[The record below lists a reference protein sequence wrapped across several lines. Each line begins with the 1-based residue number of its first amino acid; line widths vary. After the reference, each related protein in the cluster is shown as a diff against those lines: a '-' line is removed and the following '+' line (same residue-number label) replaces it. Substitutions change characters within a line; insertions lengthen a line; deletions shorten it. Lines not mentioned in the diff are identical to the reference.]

1 MSQVRVLLRE
11 PITSK
16 TGHLPFTGVG
26 CPVFCLQWPQ
36 QAPHD
41 FPGHKP
47 STVNPDFIPDIVI
60 SFLLFFSLFTINPTL
75 ALGSKGAWD
84 LYVVPNKYTIN
95 QGERLELVFGLT
107 GYGNI
112 DQSKLKVT
120 VYSEAD
126 TLIQYGDYPAR
137 YDTFAIAPTIKSP
150 PDRFSKPEEITKGSI
165 ILVSDS
171 NSGFD
176 KLFLTPKSSGNKRLT
191 LNATYF
197 IPDDGWHS
205 AKYEYDY
212 HVNTWAEEHQT
223 GITIFGIIIGVLSI
237 SFLPSIGMKI
247 LGLDKNTPHKSDHS
261 KKSK

>member
-1 MSQVRVLLRE
+1 MNRSLV
-11 PITSK
+11 
-16 TGHLPFTGVG
+16 
-26 CPVFCLQWPQ
+26 
-36 QAPHD
+36 
-41 FPGHKP
+41 
-47 STVNPDFIPDIVI
+47 VI
-60 SFLLFFSLFTINPTL
+60 GFLLFFSLLTINP
-75 ALGSKGAWD
+75 ALSLDSKGAWD

-95 QGERLELVFGLT
+95 QGERIELVFGLT

-112 DQSKLKVT
+112 DQSKLKIT
-120 VYSEAD
+120 VYSEAY

-150 PDRFSKPEEITKGSI
+150 SDRFSRPEEITKGSI
-165 ILVSDS
+165 ILASDS

-176 KLFLTPKSSGNKRLT
+176 KIFLTPKSSGNKRLT

-205 AKYEYDY
+205 AKYDFDY

-223 GITIFGIIIGVLSI
+223 GITIFSIVIGVLSV

-247 LGLDKNTPHKSDHS
+247 LGSDRDTPNKSGHF

>member
-1 MSQVRVLLRE
+1 MNRSLIV
-11 PITSK
+11 TS
-16 TGHLPFTGVG
+16 F
-26 CPVFCLQWPQ
+26 F
-36 QAPHD
+36 
-41 FPGHKP
+41 
-47 STVNPDFIPDIVI
+47 
-60 SFLLFFSLFTINPTL
+60 LFFSLVTINP
-75 ALGSKGAWD
+75 ALSLDSKGAWD

-95 QGERLELVFGLT
+95 QGERIELVFGLT

-112 DQSKLKVT
+112 DQSKLKIT
-120 VYSEAD
+120 AYSEAD

-150 PDRFSKPEEITKGSI
+150 SDRFSKPEEITKGSI
-165 ILVSDS
+165 ILTSDS

-205 AKYEYDY
+205 AKYEFDY

-223 GITIFGIIIGVLSI
+223 GIAIFGIIIGLLSI

-247 LGLDKNTPHKSDHS
+247 LGSNKNTPNNHRHS
-261 KKSK
+261 KNNK